1 MGPGRWIM
9 ETRHSAIDRV
19 KAHIAVHGCDE
30 PAVGEAYDALQI
42 IVRRYDEV
50 RSLGREYGS
59 VELSPY
65 VGALLQVSRAPA
77 ERATGTHA
85 AVAAGV

>member
-1 MGPGRWIM
+1 M
-9 ETRHSAIDRV
+9 ETRQSSIDRV
-19 KAHIAVHGCDE
+19 KAHIAVHGCDT
-30 PAVGEAYDALQI
+30 PAEGETYEALQT

-50 RSLGREYGS
+50 RSLGREFGS

-65 VGALLQVSRAPA
+65 VSALLQVSRLRG
-77 ERATGTHA
+77 ETATGVHT